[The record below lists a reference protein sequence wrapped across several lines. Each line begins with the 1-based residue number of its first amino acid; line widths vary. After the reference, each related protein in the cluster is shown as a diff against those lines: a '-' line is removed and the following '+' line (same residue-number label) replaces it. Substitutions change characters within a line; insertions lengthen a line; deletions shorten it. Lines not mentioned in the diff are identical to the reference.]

1 MSSGTR
7 SSRSGSASSKPEEV
21 HASITITADEIE
33 SIVQKAV
40 STAIVELKE
49 LFNNKLQELD
59 ERVAAAEAHIS
70 TLEGR
75 LSDLSHPTIGS
86 SQLQATNE
94 FSMEL
99 QTMRT
104 ETRESLLLSNDNEQY
119 SRLNN
124 LRFCGLKPEANEECR
139 AAAARF
145 IRDVLRVHSVTEADI
160 EIAHMTAGS
169 RQSTVNQQRRPTMLV
184 RFCRRDKR
192 DLVIRSRRI
201 LKGTHFAVTE
211 DLTTLNTKTMNRL
224 KNSDQVRCTWSWNG
238 KICAILSNGKK
249 LAVRPFQSVDEL
261 LSS

>member
-1 MSSGTR
+1 VPCGRLSWLL
-7 SSRSGSASSKPEEV
+7 
-21 HASITITADEIE
+21 EIE

-104 ETRESLLLSNDNEQY
+104 ETRESL
-119 SRLNN
+119 
-124 LRFCGLKPEANEECR
+124 
-139 AAAARF
+139 
-145 IRDVLRVHSVTEADI
+145 
-160 EIAHMTAGS
+160 M
-169 RQSTVNQQRRPTMLV
+169 
-184 RFCRRDKR
+184 
-192 DLVIRSRRI
+192 
-201 LKGTHFAVTE
+201 
-211 DLTTLNTKTMNRL
+211 
-224 KNSDQVRCTWSWNG
+224 
-238 KICAILSNGKK
+238 
-249 LAVRPFQSVDEL
+249 
-261 LSS
+261 